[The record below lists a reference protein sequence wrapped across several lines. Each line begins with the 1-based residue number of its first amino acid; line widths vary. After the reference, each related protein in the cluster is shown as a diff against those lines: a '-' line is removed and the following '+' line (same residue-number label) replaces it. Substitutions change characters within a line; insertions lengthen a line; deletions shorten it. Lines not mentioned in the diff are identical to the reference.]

1 MRELSLSCSGNGDC
15 GGGGGGGVEDLKPGE
30 ADLLL
35 EAAFALA
42 FLTTSVLS
50 FRNIKSD
57 WFR

>member
-15 GGGGGGGVEDLKPGE
+15 GGGGGVEDLKPGE